1 MLSDDMEKLDIIVGK
16 RCMEISE
23 VIMSLSNT
31 YNLLTTDLSYEDSL
45 CIYPASIQIVRLSA
59 DEMSQFVAFYTHN
72 TSLQRIG
79 FSESSLLYIA
89 KSRKIKVA
97 VMDRITRK
105 ICEELGICTIQ
116 IQYKKP
122 EIQEPFIAN
131 KDSRI
136 SKTNIFRIAA
146 CL

>member
-16 RCMEISE
+16 HCMEISE
-23 VIMSLSNT
+23 VIMSLRNT
-31 YNLLTTDLSYEDSL
+31 YNLLTTDLSHEDSL
-45 CIYPASIQIVRLSA
+45 CIYPASIQIVHLSA
-59 DEMSQFVAFYTHN
+59 DEMSQFVAFYSNN

-79 FSESSLLYIA
+79 FSESSLLFIA

-97 VMDRITRK
+97 VMDKITRK
-105 ICEELGICTIQ
+105 ICQELGISTIQ
-116 IQYKKP
+116 IQYKKSQ
-122 EIQEPFIAN
+122 IQEPFIPN

>member
-16 RCMEISE
+16 HCMEISE
-23 VIMSLSNT
+23 VIMSLRNM
-31 YNLLTTDLSYEDSL
+31 YNLLTTDLSLEDSL

-59 DEMSQFVAFYTHN
+59 DEMSQFVAFYSNH

-79 FSESSLLYIA
+79 FYESSLLFTA

-97 VMDRITRK
+97 IMDKITRK
-105 ICEELGICTIQ
+105 ICEEFGIGTIQ
-116 IQYKKP
+116 IQYKKS
-122 EIQEPFIAN
+122 EIQESFIPN